1 MQRILVTGANK
12 GIGLA
17 LVRAILERDD
27 KACVILGSRDTARGQ
42 AAIDSLIETQPQWA
56 DRLVPLD
63 LEVTST
69 ESVENAAAHLRSK
82 FPEERT
88 PLHGI
93 VNNAGI
99 GLGSAQPTPVF
110 EVNVRGV
117 QRVCEAFLPLLDPA
131 HGRIVNITSA
141 AGPKFVSECPE
152 DLRQFLTD
160 DGIQWSSLEGF
171 MDEYLDPA
179 TGALEGH
186 GLRNSDAYGLS
197 KACANSY
204 TLCLAREHPNLSIN
218 ACTPGWIDTDL
229 TRYHAEASGKS
240 PTELGMKP
248 ASEGTRSALYLLFE
262 PLEGNGRYYGSD
274 AVRSPLDAYRAP
286 GDPPFQD

>member
-17 LVRAILERDD
+17 LVRAILKRDSD
-27 KACVILGSRDTARGQ
+27 AFVILGSRDTARGQ
-42 AAIDSLIETQPQWA
+42 AAINSLVETRPQWT
-56 DRLVPLD
+56 DRLMLLGLD
-63 LEVTST
+63 VTNSD
-69 ESVENAAAHLRSK
+69 SVAGAAAQVRSR
-82 FPEERT
+82 FPEEPS
-88 PLHGI
+88 PLYAI
-93 VNNAGI
+93 INNAGI

-117 QRVCEAFLPLLDPA
+117 QRVCEAFLPLLDPE

-160 DGIQWSSLEGF
+160 DGIQWSSLLGF

-179 TGALEGH
+179 TGGLEGH
-186 GLRNSDAYGLS
+186 GLRNGDAYGLS

-204 TLCLAREHPNLSIN
+204 TLCLAREHPNLKIN

-229 TRYHAEASGKS
+229 TRYHAESSGKS

-248 ASEGTRSALYLLFE
+248 ASQGTGSALYLLFE
-262 PLEGNGRYYGSD
+262 ALEGNGRYYGSD

-286 GDPPFQD
+286 GDPPFQG